1 MEIPRKGNCLRVV
14 RGDAMKCVECRE
26 KLIGYI
32 EGLLDE
38 EESRQCREHISQCSQ
53 CREEYQ
59 AAVQLQQHLVVHG
72 QQSIDISVVDPV
84 MNRVL
89 REKTEM
95 ERTMVMKLFHTR
107 WGIGLSTAAAVA
119 LVVLGIFIFMPWG
132 QVSAAEIIVR
142 GARAVSG
149 LDSVHMQCKVRTLP
163 NDNFELIGADYDFV
177 DVEIWKQFGEQYR
190 WRIDK
195 PERMAVM
202 DGSST
207 YMVIKPLDEGMRFE
221 QASGDAFDTKW
232 LHEIADASLI
242 LEWELQTLHAN
253 KSILEVIETPDDAG
267 RMKSLVAIENTPN
280 LPQGDYLKNK
290 FFRTADT
297 RREYLFD
304 KESALLE
311 SVRIYLM
318 QATGHKLI
326 FETVQIDY
334 NQPINP
340 QVFHPSL
347 SENIKWISSEMPE
360 LPDNE
365 YYAALTPEQAA
376 AKLFE
381 AMENNDWL
389 EAEKFRLVNINDQF
403 KQNWGGLRVIK
414 IGESFTSM
422 IYPGVFVPYELQF
435 ANGRIIKHNLAL
447 KKDRRSGRWYYD
459 GGL

>member
-1 MEIPRKGNCLRVV
+1 
-14 RGDAMKCVECRE
+14 MKCVECRE

-32 EGLLDE
+32 EDLLDE
-38 EESRQCREHISQCSQ
+38 EESQQCQEHINQCSQ

-72 QQSIDISVVDPV
+72 QQSIAMSVIDPV
-84 MNRVL
+84 MNRIL
-89 REKTEM
+89 MEKTKM
-95 ERTMVMKLFHTR
+95 ERTTIMKLFHTR

-119 LVVLGIFIFMPWG
+119 LVVLGIFIFMPGG
-132 QVSAAEIIVR
+132 QVSAAEIIMR

-149 LDSVHMQCKVRTLP
+149 LDSVHMQCRVRTLP

-177 DVEIWKQFGEQYR
+177 DVEIWKQFDEQYR

-207 YMVIKPLDEGMRFE
+207 YMVIKSIDAGMRFE
-221 QASGDAFDTKW
+221 QASRDAFDTKW
-232 LHEIADASLI
+232 LHEIADASLM
-242 LEWELQTLHAN
+242 LEWELQALHTN
-253 KSILEVIETPDDAG
+253 KSILEVIETPDAAG

-290 FFRTADT
+290 FFRAADT
-297 RREYLFD
+297 RREYVFD

-311 SVRIYLM
+311 SVKIYLL
-318 QATGHKLI
+318 QSTGYELI

-334 NQPINP
+334 NQPINIE
-340 QVFHPSL
+340 VFHPAL
-347 SENIKWISSEMPE
+347 SENINWTPSEMPE

-365 YYAALTPEQAA
+365 YYASLTPEQAA

-389 EAEKFRLVNINDQF
+389 EVEKFWWGTINDQF
-403 KQNWGGLRVIK
+403 RKRWGGLKVIEL
-414 IGESFTSM
+414 GESFKSSIYP
-422 IYPGVFVPYELQF
+422 IYPGVFVPYKLQL
-435 ANGRIIKHNLAL
+435 ANGEIRKHNLAL
-447 KKDRRSGRWYYD
+447 KKDRRSGRWYFD

>member
-1 MEIPRKGNCLRVV
+1 
-14 RGDAMKCVECRE
+14 MKCVECRE

-38 EESRQCREHISQCSQ
+38 EESRQCQEHMNRCSQ

-59 AAVQLQQHLVVHG
+59 ASVQLQQRLVAHG
-72 QQSIDISVVDPV
+72 RQFIDISVADPV

-95 ERTMVMKLFHTR
+95 ERITIMKLFHTR

-119 LVVLGIFIFMPWG
+119 LVVLGIFIFMPGG

-142 GARAVSG
+142 GARAVSR
-149 LDSVHMQCKVRTLP
+149 LDSVHMQCRVRTLP

-177 DVEIWKQFGEQYR
+177 DVEIWKQFGDQYR

-207 YMVIKPLDEGMRFE
+207 YMVIKSIDEGMRFE
-221 QASGDAFDTKW
+221 QASRDAFDTKW
-232 LHEIADASLI
+232 LQEIADASLM
-242 LEWELQTLHAN
+242 LERELQALHAN
-253 KSILEVIETPDDAG
+253 RSILEVIEKPDAIG

-290 FFRTADT
+290 FFSTADT
-297 RREYLFD
+297 RREYVFD

-311 SVRIYLM
+311 SVKIYMM
-318 QATGHKLI
+318 QTTGHRLI

-340 QVFHPSL
+340 QVFHPTL
-347 SENIKWISSEMPE
+347 SENIKWRPSEMPE

-389 EAEKFRLVNINDQF
+389 ETEKFRLGNTNDQF
-403 KQNWGGLRVIK
+403 KQTWGGLRVIG

-422 IYPGVFVPYELQF
+422 MYPGVFVPYEIQL
-435 ANGRIIKHNLAL
+435 ANGEIRKHNLAL
-447 KKDRRSGRWYYD
+447 KKDRRSGRWYFD